1 MQEPQASER
10 PESDRYHWRVGL
22 WKHLGLF
29 LLTVLV
35 ILLWWRY
42 YSAGNWTDGAWY
54 AGGVLAILSAHEFGH
69 YFAARHYGVDVTLP
83 YYLPGIP
90 PLYTFGAFIKMR
102 ASHMSRTA
110 LLVVGAAGPI
120 AGALV
125 ALPVYIVGL
134 SLSGLVEVPPVRDPL
149 GMMFMGDSVLG
160 WLLIRLQFGVIP
172 AGTDVYLHPLAYA
185 GWVGF
190 FVTALN
196 LVPVGQLDGGH
207 VNYALFGTSYRRY
220 SRWLYRLMIVCG
232 LLLHPMWLV
241 LSIFLLFTGVEH
253 PPMLRNDDVLPRWAK
268 GVGYACI
275 GVFVLTFMPVPIVVP
290 PLWELLATVLG

>member
-1 MQEPQASER
+1 MQEPQAPAQ
-10 PESDRYHWRVGL
+10 PEFDRYDWRIGL
-22 WKHLGLF
+22 WKHIGLF
-29 LLTVLV
+29 LLTVVV

-102 ASHMSRTA
+102 AGKMSRTA
-110 LLVVGAAGPI
+110 LLIVGAAGPI
-120 AGALV
+120 AGAVV

-134 SLSGLVEVPPVRDPL
+134 SMSSLVEVAPIRDPL
-149 GMMFMGDSVLG
+149 GMMFMGDSLLG
-160 WLLIRLQFGVIP
+160 WLLIRIQFGEIP
-172 AGTDVYLHPLAYA
+172 AGMDVYLHPLAYA

-207 VNYALFGTSYRRY
+207 INYALFGPSYRKF
-220 SRWLYRLMIVCG
+220 SRWLFRLMILCG
-232 LLLHPMWLV
+232 LLLHPMWIV

-253 PPMLRNDDVLPRWAK
+253 PPMIRGDDTLPRWARN
-268 GVGYACI
+268 VGYGCI
-275 GVFVLTFMPVPIVVP
+275 ALFVLTFMPVPIIVP
-290 PLWELLATVLG
+290 PLWELIATVLG